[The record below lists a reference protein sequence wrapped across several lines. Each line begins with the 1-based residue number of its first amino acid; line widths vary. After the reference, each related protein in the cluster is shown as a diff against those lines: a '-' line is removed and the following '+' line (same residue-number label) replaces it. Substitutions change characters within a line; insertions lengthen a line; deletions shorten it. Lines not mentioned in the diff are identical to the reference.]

1 MQNFLQL
8 SQMRVIVVLEGGW
21 RWRCGDQSLVAAPST
36 GLDQT
41 MHFGGKQA
49 AAAHTSRV
57 SQKIDNLAAL
67 LHDFGDK
74 FLANLIANF

>member
-8 SQMRVIVVLEGGW
+8 SQMGVIGVLEGRVEVCGTSHHW
-21 RWRCGDQSLVAAPST
+21 RHPAPAWAR
-36 GLDQT
+36 T

-49 AAAHTSRV
+49 TSTRRECL
-57 SQKIDNLAAL
+57 KNFDNLAAL

>member
-1 MQNFLQL
+1 MGP
-8 SQMRVIVVLEGGW
+8 VTTGGT
-21 RWRCGDQSLVAAPST
+21 GT
-36 GLDQT
+36 GLGQT

-49 AAAHTSRV
+49 ASTRRECL
-57 SQKIDNLAAL
+57 KNFDNLAAL

>member
-21 RWRCGDQSLVAAPST
+21 RWRGVGTSLRWRHRTALA
-36 GLDQT
+36 QT

-49 AAAHTSRV
+49 AGRV

-67 LHDFGDK
+67 FHDFGDK

>member
-21 RWRCGDQSLVAAPST
+21 RCVGTSLQWRHRT

-49 AAAHTSRV
+49 AGRECL
-57 SQKIDNLAAL
+57 KKFDNLAAL

>member
-1 MQNFLQL
+1 M
-8 SQMRVIVVLEGGW
+8 
-21 RWRCGDQSLVAAPST
+21 CGDQSLVAAPST

-49 AAAHTSRV
+49 AGRECL
-57 SQKIDNLAAL
+57 KKFDNLAAL

>member
-1 MQNFLQL
+1 MGP
-8 SQMRVIVVLEGGW
+8 VTTGGT
-21 RWRCGDQSLVAAPST
+21 RT
-36 GLDQT
+36 GLART

-49 AAAHTSRV
+49 ASTRRECL
-57 SQKIDNLAAL
+57 KNFDNLAAL

>member
-8 SQMRVIVVLEGGW
+8 SQMGVIGVLEGRVEVCGTSHHW
-21 RWRCGDQSLVAAPST
+21 RHPHRPGQDHALWRQT
-36 GLDQT
+36 GS
-41 MHFGGKQA
+41 K
-49 AAAHTSRV
+49 HTQRV
-57 SQKIDNLAAL
+57 SQKFDNLAAL